1 MKRVCIFCGSSP
13 GNRPVY
19 LEAARS
25 VGRLLADRGLE
36 LVYGGAHVGLMGAV
50 ADATLTAG
58 GHVIGVIPQSLVDRE
73 IAHNKIPDLRIVAS
87 MHERKAMMETLSD
100 AFLALPGGM
109 GTLEE
114 VCEIYT
120 WAQLGLHTKP
130 CGLLNVDGY
139 YDPLLQLLDNAVTTG
154 FLRQEHR
161 EAVLADDDPAAL
173 LDRFAT
179 YKPTLH
185 SKWVTRETT

>member
-19 LEAARS
+19 VEAARR
-25 VGRLLADRGLE
+25 VGRLLAERGLE

-50 ADATLTAG
+50 ADAALTAG
-58 GHVIGVIPQSLVDRE
+58 GHVIGVIPQSLVNRE
-73 IAHNKIPDLRIVAS
+73 IAHTKISDLRIVAS
-87 MHERKAMMETLSD
+87 MHDRKAMMESLSD

-120 WAQLGLHTKP
+120 WGQLGLHAKP

-139 YDPLLQLLDNAVTTG
+139 YDPLLQLLDNAVQNA
-154 FLRQEHR
+154 FMRQEHR
-161 EAVLADDDPAAL
+161 EAVLSDDDPAAL
-173 LDRFAT
+173 LDRFAA
-179 YKPTLH
+179 YKPTLQ